1 MYAISIYI
9 LLACIIRCGTHY
21 FFNLPET
28 MSNTFETT
36 TLKQVEKNIANL
48 EELFL
53 LEGEA
58 NIVKDLHANS
68 KLSLVQNSK
77 LFKGEMEPLSLM
89 PLKDA
94 KYRSTQK
101 KRKIEAPVLKS
112 TKRAMTMRNSFY
124 PYWIHNLAKT
134 REFAKTNGFWEVP
147 AEQNDFSCSISLLF
161 HQRELKMVCNRRG
174 ILQSIKHRNTRWLSA
189 TFNHVEK
196 IDGIDVRVYLET
208 RAELDDDEK
217 VLETLIS
224 YLDGRSI
231 FSETFLKQM
240 EQVIDNE
247 MLEECVNPK
256 PLIPDMNTFNFT
268 FQNMRHL
275 TPLLKFVNAEND
287 IFMLHKINDGIFN
300 ESRLFEWF
308 NEHYEV
314 EFNLNLERSDVEL
327 CKKSFDLSLKLFDY
341 SKQ

>member
-1 MYAISIYI
+1 
-9 LLACIIRCGTHY
+9 
-21 FFNLPET
+21 

-36 TLKQVEKNIANL
+36 SLKQVEKNIANL

-53 LEGEA
+53 LESEA

-68 KLSLVQNSK
+68 KLSLVQDSK

-94 KYRSTQK
+94 KHRSTQK
-101 KRKIEAPVLKS
+101 KREIEAPVLKS

-124 PYWIHNLAKT
+124 PWWIHDLTKT
-134 REFAKTNGFWEVP
+134 REFAAENGFWEVP
-147 AEQNDFSCSISLLF
+147 AEEDDFSCSVSLLF

-189 TFNHVEK
+189 TFNHIEK
-196 IDGIDVRVYLET
+196 MDGIDVRVYLET

-231 FSETFLKQM
+231 FSETFLTQI
-240 EQVIDNE
+240 EQVINN
-247 MLEECVNPK
+247 EECECFSPK
-256 PLIPDMNTFNFT
+256 ALIPDMNTFNFT
-268 FQNMRHL
+268 FRNMRHL
-275 TPLLKFVNAEND
+275 TPMLKFVNAEKD

-308 NEHYEV
+308 KEHYEV

-327 CKKSFDLSLKLFDY
+327 CKKSFDLSLKLFDS